1 MNVPYLIYALIFFA
15 IAIIGI
21 LYLRY
26 LIKRDRYRAKYPDY
40 YKEKPPML
48 FNSQYKCK
56 QARNISEASVL
67 IEDGYEYVC
76 DIDGIKLFR
85 KRA

>member
-1 MNVPYLIYALIFFA
+1 MNVPYLIYALILFT

-26 LIKRDRYRAKYPDY
+26 LIKRDRYRVRYPDY
-40 YKEKPPML
+40 YREKPPIL
-48 FNSQYKCK
+48 FNSQYTCK
-56 QARNISEASVL
+56 QAHNISEATVL

-76 DIDGIKLFR
+76 DIEGIKLFR
-85 KRA
+85 KRT